1 MLVGEI
7 LTRNPHSTS
16 HRPLVTRIGRAQKYL
31 PLITVAYSAVVL
43 HSRSGLPTVN
53 FSCHTQPTDCNAM
66 HRPTRTLITVTQII
80 STSTGPISTKFA
92 RLVKLWPSMNDLKL
106 FFLSLKGCCRGNQF
120 CGHNRPPSLIL
131 RMTFTRAAPA
141 YKNGNCYARHR
152 QTNGP
157 IR

>member
-16 HRPLVTRIGRAQKYL
+16 HRPLVTKNWTRTEISGSDSSSILCCCLAQPKWFTYCKFFL
-31 PLITVAYSAVVL
+31 P
-43 HSRSGLPTVN
+43 HS
-53 FSCHTQPTDCNAM
+53 TDRLQCNA
-66 HRPTRTLITVTQII
+66 RTLITVTQII

-152 QTNGP
+152 QTNCL